1 MYSKETLCIVILID
15 DKHIDKITDN
25 MIDRANN
32 EALPLF
38 IMPWDIKLIDIIQ
51 EIFLKIEQKER
62 KQKMVSIF
70 LNHFFFTRSIK

>member
-1 MYSKETLCIVILID
+1 MIKN
-15 DKHIDKITDN
+15 IDKITDT

-51 EIFLKIEQKER
+51 EIFSKNRTKREEAKNGKHFLESLLFHKI
-62 KQKMVSIF
+62 
-70 LNHFFFTRSIK
+70 N